1 MLGIMKNKKRIIVA
15 ITGASGSIYAHN
27 LLKKLVTLRDDVEEI
42 ALIVSET
49 GEQVWHYEMEEDF
62 PVSEPIKRYN
72 NFSFFAPTASGSA
85 GYDAMVVIPCTAG
98 TLGRIANGISN
109 DLIAR
114 SADVMLKERK
124 TLILTLRESPYNL
137 IHIENMQKVTLA
149 GGIIFPAS
157 PSFYSKPQDIN
168 SLTDTVTDRV
178 LGLLGL
184 ASTGFK
190 WGEDSK

>member
-1 MLGIMKNKKRIIVA
+1 MKNKKRIIVA

-27 LLKKLVTLRDDVEEI
+27 ILKKLILLKDDIEEI

-62 PVSEPIKRYN
+62 PESELIKRYN
-72 NFSFFAPTASGSA
+72 NLTYFAPTASGSA
-85 GYDAMVVIPCTAG
+85 GYDAMVIIPCTAG
-98 TLGRIANGISN
+98 TLGRIANGTSNELIS
-109 DLIAR
+109 R

-157 PSFYSKPQDIN
+157 PSFYSKPKDIN
-168 SLTDTVTDRV
+168 ALIDTVTDRI
-178 LGLLGL
+178 LDLLGF
-184 ASTGFK
+184 ANTGFR
-190 WGEDSK
+190 WGEDSR

>member
-1 MLGIMKNKKRIIVA
+1 MKSKKRIIFA
-15 ITGASGSIYAHN
+15 ITGASGSIYANN
-27 LLKKLVTLRDDVEEI
+27 LLEKFIAKKDEIEEI
-42 ALIVSET
+42 ALIVSKT
-49 GEQVWHYEMEEDF
+49 GEQVWQYELERDF
-62 PVSEPIKRYN
+62 PKSDLIKRYDN
-72 NFSFFAPTASGSA
+72 ASFFAPTASGSA

-98 TLGRIANGISN
+98 TLGRIANGTSN

-157 PSFYSKPQDIN
+157 PSFFSKPQDIN
-168 SLTDTVTDRV
+168 SIIDTVTDRI
-178 LGLLGL
+178 LALLGY
-184 ASTGFK
+184 ANTGFR
-190 WGEDSK
+190 WGEDSEKC